1 MRACEYKTLIST
13 NYPNPMPI
21 TLIRA
26 MILFKCASLGQSEKR
41 PNNDLNY
48 STHFYY
54 FNLSCLHCFLLIFK
68 RTLFASATSLKLK
81 DPVSSNLG
89 EQFQTRIQL
98 PANLLSHGDLW
109 YSALVTTFR

>member
-13 NYPNPMPI
+13 NYPNPI

-26 MILFKCASLGQSEKR
+26 MILVKCTYLGQSEKR
-41 PNNDLNY
+41 PNNDFNY

-54 FNLSCLHCFLLIFK
+54 FNLGYLHCFLLIFK
-68 RTLFASATSLKLK
+68 MTLFTSATSLTLK

-89 EQFQTRIQL
+89 EPFQT
-98 PANLLSHGDLW
+98 
-109 YSALVTTFR
+109 